1 MKLYHADAFTDTL
14 FGGNPAAVCLLPEED
29 IRDTDKARIAAE
41 MNLSETAFVLIKD
54 GSVSLRWFTPEEEVD
69 LCGHATLAAAHILWE
84 RSCFAETEVLR
95 FSSRSGMLTAKKIGD
110 KIELDF
116 PRLSVQKSKSAPKLK
131 KAFGFA
137 PLYTGRNSTLYMI
150 EIGDAGELR
159 SLQPDLMA
167 LKNIEPGEFL
177 ITCRS
182 DDPQYDFMSR
192 YFAPG
197 IGIPE
202 DPVTGSAHCY
212 LAPYW
217 SAKLGKKTLAGFQ
230 ASPRGGVVE
239 CELAGEGRVKL
250 RGKAVT
256 FFETE
261 IFLYDRI
268 TECDRKKS

>member
-14 FGGNPAAVCLLPEED
+14 FSGNPAAVCILPKED
-29 IRDTDKARIAAE
+29 IPDTDKARIAAE
-41 MNLSETAFVLIKD
+41 LNLSETAFIQIKD
-54 GSVSLRWFTPEEEVD
+54 DTVFLRWFTPAEEVD

-84 RSCFAETEVLR
+84 KSCFSETKVLR
-95 FSSRSGMLTAKKIGD
+95 FSTRSGPLTATKSGN

-116 PRLSVQKSKSAPKLK
+116 PRLSVKKCTSDPKLN
-131 KAFGFA
+131 KAFGIS
-137 PLYTGRNSTLYMI
+137 PLYTGRDNTLYMI
-150 EIGDAGELR
+150 EIRDAEQLR
-159 SLQPDLMA
+159 SLQPDLVY
-167 LKNIEPGEFL
+167 LKDIEPGEFL

-217 SAKLGKKTLAGFQ
+217 SAKLGKNTLTGFQ
-230 ASPRGGVVE
+230 ASKRGGVVE
-239 CELAGEGRVKL
+239 CELADKDRVKL

-261 IFLYDRI
+261 ISL
-268 TECDRKKS
+268 